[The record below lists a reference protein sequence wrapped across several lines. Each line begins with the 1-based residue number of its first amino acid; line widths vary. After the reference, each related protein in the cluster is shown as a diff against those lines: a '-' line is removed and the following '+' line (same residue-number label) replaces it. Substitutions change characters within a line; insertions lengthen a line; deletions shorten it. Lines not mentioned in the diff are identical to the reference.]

1 MEGDKWRVKQ
11 DCEVERIILKSGDT
25 LTEKRAYNFETECRE
40 EAGDCNELYNDLGL
54 FVCDVGS
61 SFAEENL
68 KKMEVYYG

>member
-11 DCEVERIILKSGDT
+11 DCEAERIILKSGDT

-40 EAGDCNELYNDLGL
+40 EHGDDNELYSDLG

-61 SFAEENL
+61 IFAKENL
-68 KKMEVYYG
+68 ERIDKI